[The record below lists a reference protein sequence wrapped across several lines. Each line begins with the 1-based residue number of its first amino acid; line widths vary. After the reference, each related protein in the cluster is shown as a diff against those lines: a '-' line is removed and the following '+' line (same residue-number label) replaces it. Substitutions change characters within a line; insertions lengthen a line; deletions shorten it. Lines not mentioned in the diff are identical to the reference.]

1 MIKFEI
7 KDNKTGKT
15 STYTK
20 DAITMG
26 EAERFYETMD
36 KMNKE
41 AEKENAKAS
50 NVRKIEREFFVS
62 LFADQG
68 LTEEDVLENMSTR
81 AYKKRL
87 MKYFAKSMQK
97 MTKIQKMQ
105 QKKWERQKNNNNKDV
120 LLNLKQIQR
129 FCMEKYG
136 WTLTEVKQQPYIELL
151 DLLNSEDEVEENK
164 RKRTKSLYRFR
175 LEILIW

>member
-1 MIKFEI
+1 MIKFDI
-7 KDNKTGKT
+7 KDKKTGKT

-81 AYKKRL
+81 AYKKASDEIFREIN
-87 MKYFAKSMQK
+87 A
-97 MTKIQKMQ
+97 
-105 QKKWERQKNNNNKDV
+105 EDD
-120 LLNLKQIQR
+120 
-129 FCMEKYG
+129 ED
-136 WTLTEVKQQPYIELL
+136 TEDASEEVGKTEKQQQ
-151 DLLNSEDEVEENK
+151 
-164 RKRTKSLYRFR
+164 
-175 LEILIW
+175 